1 MVVVTGFGEPLGG
14 GGGAAG
20 ADVVFT
26 KPLEWPALCEEL
38 AATHDQV
45 LAA

>member
-1 MVVVTGFGEPLGG
+1 VVVVTGFGEPL